1 VTDTVVVLPCLPVGR
16 AEVAEAR
23 RALAGQGRSVGDV
36 DVTQLLWL
44 SRALPALV
52 ELMASLSLFDA
63 VVGPAHL
70 ELGAPA
76 PPRAPLAVVAWRH
89 DDEHAFEVA
98 VVTCSDLEL
107 RIFDNAVAWMHVPLH
122 IPPRQSAPAADVDS
136 LDTSDTSPVV
146 RLQRFS
152 FGSAGKS
159 PS

>member
-1 VTDTVVVLPCLPVGR
+1 MDCVVVVPCLPVGR

-23 RALAGQGRSVGDV
+23 RALAGQGKSASDV
-36 DVTQLLWL
+36 DVTRLLWL

-52 ELMASLSLFDA
+52 EVMASVSLLDA
-63 VVGPAHL
+63 VAGPAQF
-70 ELGAPA
+70 ELGTPAPA
-76 PPRAPLAVVAWRH
+76 RTPLALVAWRH
-89 DDEHAFEVA
+89 DDESAVEVV
-98 VVTCSDLEL
+98 VVTRSDLQL
-107 RIFDNAVAWMHVPLH
+107 RIFDNALAWMHVPLH
-122 IPPRQSAPAADVDS
+122 IPPPLSAPAADVDR

>member
-1 VTDTVVVLPCLPVGR
+1 
-16 AEVAEAR
+16 VAEAR

-36 DVTQLLWL
+36 DVTRLLWL
-44 SRALPALV
+44 SRALPPLV

-70 ELGAPA
+70 EIGAPL
-76 PPRAPLAVVAWRH
+76 PRAPLAVVAWRH
-89 DDEHAFEVA
+89 DDESAFEVV
-98 VVTCSDLEL
+98 VVTRSDLQL